1 MIFEDVRKQLEWTPR
16 VEGGSLPAYR
26 HVVVGGMG
34 GSALPG
40 YAVRFLNAAIPLS
53 VHSDYDLPEYL
64 PEGALC
70 VAISFSGNTEET
82 LSFAHAAHARGLPL
96 GVITS
101 GGELL
106 AFALEEGI
114 PHVLVPKSGQP
125 RDALIYLVHAL
136 LACLNRPEEAALLR
150 TLSFDEQD
158 MAESMQILTGFL
170 RGGLPLFYASRP
182 NGFLARLA
190 KVMTNETAKMPGFAN
205 VFPELNHNEME
216 SFDQPAPKEVADLAR
231 FVLLRSASD
240 DARIK
245 TRMDVFRDCMTEGGR
260 NVLDLPLYGETRA
273 GLLVENWYLFH
284 RAAKALAEERGV
296 DPEAVPLVEEFKK
309 RLKSE
314 GK

>member
-1 MIFEDVRKQLEWTPR
+1 MTFEDVRTQLEWTPH
-16 VEGGSLPAYR
+16 VEGGVLPGYR

-40 YAVRFLNAAIPLS
+40 YALRFLNPALPLS

-64 PEGALC
+64 PEGTLC
-70 VAISFSGNTEET
+70 VATSFSGNTEET

-96 GVITS
+96 AVVTS
-101 GGELL
+101 GGALL
-106 AFALEEGI
+106 AFAKEKEI

-136 LACLNRPEEAALLR
+136 LACLNRQEEAAMLR
-150 TLSFDEQD
+150 QLSVDEEGVVQDAQTL
-158 MAESMQILTGFL
+158 AGFL
-170 RGGLPLFYASRP
+170 RDGLPLLYASRA

-205 VFPELNHNEME
+205 IFPELNHNEME
-216 SFDQPAPKEVADLAR
+216 SFDAPAPHAVVDLAR
-231 FVLLRSASD
+231 FVLLRDASD

-245 TRMDVFRDCMTEGGR
+245 VRMDVFRDCMSEGGR
-260 NVLDLPLYGETRA
+260 KVLNLPLRGEGRA
-273 GLLVENWYLFH
+273 GLLVENWFLFH
-284 RAAKALAEERGV
+284 LAAKALAEERGV

-309 RLKSE
+309 RLKSR